1 MPEVIGEIW
10 VGSREK
16 SGKNELSFCSCS
28 FIFRKKSEFSEVVRG
43 EMSAYRCT
51 ACMYTMEPE
60 TE

>member
-1 MPEVIGEIW
+1 M
-10 VGSREK
+10 GSREK

-43 EMSAYRCT
+43 EMSVYRCT